1 MFAWGASLDPSC
13 LLLLDIG
20 DLEWAGSRLRPPR
33 DPDRDLVLDLKWAP
47 DLDIDLD
54 LLPVLDLD
62 LGII

>member
-1 MFAWGASLDPSC
+1 M
-13 LLLLDIG
+13 DIG

-47 DLDIDLD
+47 DLDLDLD